1 MDSNNIQYFII
12 GLKLK
17 YNEFYNNIPE
27 QEICSFEKLINQ
39 DNINHHNGLFA
50 IIDDLYGKYVY
61 LGHVINKRVGDETVY
76 INSTPLEKKEVQSI
90 INKLFSPTVVG
101 NVSFQ
106 VVDHYA

>member
-1 MDSNNIQYFII
+1 MDSNTVQYFII

-27 QEICSFEKLINQ
+27 QDICSFEKLINQ
-39 DNINHHNGLFA
+39 DTIIHHNGLFA
-50 IIDDLYGKYVY
+50 IIDHIYGKYVY
-61 LGHVINKRVGDETVY
+61 IGHVINKRIGDDTIY
-76 INSTPLEKKEVQSI
+76 INSNPLEKKEVQYF
-90 INKLFSPTVVG
+90 INKLFSPIVVG